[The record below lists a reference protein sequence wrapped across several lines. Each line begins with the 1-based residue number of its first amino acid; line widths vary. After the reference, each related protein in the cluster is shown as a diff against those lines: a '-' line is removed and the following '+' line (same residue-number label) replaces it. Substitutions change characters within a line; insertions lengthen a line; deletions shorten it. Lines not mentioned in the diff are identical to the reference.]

1 MTALHPEWRVPS
13 LVRQVKG
20 SKGHLPQP
28 VVAMRATPEP
38 LAGSQE
44 GRPADGQYQQR
55 GREAVVAGG
64 VTPTQGH
71 G

>member
-1 MTALHPEWRVPS
+1 MRLVPN

-20 SKGHLPQP
+20 SKGHLRQHKTCD
-28 VVAMRATPEP
+28 MSN
-38 LAGSQE
+38 AGTGTSSRK
-44 GRPADGQYQQR
+44 GRLADGQCWHW
-55 GREAVVAGG
+55 GREAVVAVG

>member
-1 MTALHPEWRVPS
+1 MALHPTQLVPS

-20 SKGHLPQP
+20 SKGHLRQHKTCD
-28 VVAMRATPEP
+28 MSN
-38 LAGSQE
+38 AGTGTSSRK
-44 GRPADGQYQQR
+44 GRSADDQCWNR

-64 VTPTQGH
+64 GTNTQGY